1 MMVCGDLYENRWNI
15 NQVET
20 NFFVLKGYVDMIF
33 NNLEI
38 TNFKISKNK
47 SNIFSDS
54 INYEK
59 DNVVVCSFGE
69 VNKSIING
77 YSLDNSLFFAEINF
91 DLI

>member
-1 MMVCGDLYENRWNI
+1 
-15 NQVET
+15 
-20 NFFVLKGYVDMIF
+20 MIF

-69 VNKSIING
+69 VNKSIINR
-77 YSLDNSLFFAEINF
+77 YSIDNSKCPFL
-91 DLI
+91 